1 MLADDILLLGVAGV
15 AVIYTVTKFVTS
27 EEGKEKIRQT
37 GDAIDSTLDEIKK
50 KGSKIINGGTEM
62 RER

>member
-15 AVIYTVTKFVTS
+15 AVIYTGTKFVTS